1 LHLSSFIQN
10 NLWVIVAKQ
19 RQVVQWLN
27 TIIQHFEHTMT
38 GLHEKIRKIIQQR
51 NLSVRQASELCGVRY
66 TTFRTQIV
74 DKREIPFSTVVAFS
88 EAFGIPLD
96 YFTDKL
102 PSLDFLTEDQGDTI
116 SQLVARN
123 ANSHIETA
131 ARSASQKGARVTLKG
146 FLDWWAINSGRL
158 ENFDQI
164 SESVDLFQVPNSD
177 SNQIRPLQI
186 GRNSLATKHFDL
198 EETQHLTQTLEGFTS
213 ETNNKLIQAH
223 LEAFNRGEPV
233 ITHPFLDETLR
244 DGQRFARRYRRVMAP
259 IYLPKGKTLLVNYSE
274 DF

>member
-1 LHLSSFIQN
+1 
-10 NLWVIVAKQ
+10 
-19 RQVVQWLN
+19 
-27 TIIQHFEHTMT
+27 MT
-38 GLHEKIRKIIQQR
+38 GLHEKIRNIIQQR
-51 NLSVRQASELCGVRY
+51 NLSMRQASELCRVRY

-88 EAFGIPLD
+88 EAFGVPLD

-123 ANSHIETA
+123 ANSQIETT

-198 EETQHLTQTLEGFTS
+198 EETEHLTQTLEGFTS